1 MVMAK
6 AVNELAR
13 KTSGKK
19 ISCRFLF
26 FIFIEG
32 TSSLMQGL
40 T

>member
-19 ISCRFLF
+19 SHAVFYFLF
-26 FIFIEG
+26 
-32 TSSLMQGL
+32 LLKVHQV
-40 T
+40 